1 MDFAFKF
8 KCLINK
14 CENGACRNKKIPVEE
29 LIEQLKTDGV
39 EISVEE
45 AIQILEFLYFIAN
58 LAMDENFDIEILP
71 VA

>member
-1 MDFAFKF
+1 MERVE
-8 KCLINK
+8 I
-14 CENGACRNKKIPVEE
+14 KKIPVEE